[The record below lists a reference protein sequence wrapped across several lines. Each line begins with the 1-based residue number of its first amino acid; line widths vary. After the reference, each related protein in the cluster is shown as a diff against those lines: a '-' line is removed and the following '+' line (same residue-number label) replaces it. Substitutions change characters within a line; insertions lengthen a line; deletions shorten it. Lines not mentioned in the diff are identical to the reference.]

1 MVFHSNRMEGLLELL
16 LNYVKERPLSP
27 LQSETILVQSNGMKH
42 WLTLSLAHTSALGIC
57 AATRLELPS
66 SQLWQI
72 YRSVLGAD
80 KLPAHM
86 ALDKAPLVWRILRR
100 LPEWLK
106 DPCFSPLAH
115 YLGDDTQGS
124 RAFGLAQQLADVL
137 DGYQNYRADWLE
149 HWAAGR
155 DVLDRAQALPP
166 AHAWQA
172 AMWRDLLGDVQAHL
186 PAAPTGFQARSD
198 VHKAFMQ
205 ALKALSPQQLLAVLP
220 PRLLVFAQPE
230 ARRQLEGILHPAIR
244 QAFAAASA
252 TAGGL
257 YQIHA
262 IPLLAE
268 SGRAGEYD
276 RVLVVDC
283 PRATQLQ
290 RLLARDQE
298 TLERAEAILAA
309 QATREARLAVATD
322 VLMNTGTLDD
332 LTAKVAELHAQ
343 YLEAATNR
351 P

>member
-1 MVFHSNRMEGLLELL
+1 MTSPSSSGFMVFHSNRMEGLLELL
-16 LNYVKERPLSP
+16 LSYVKERPLSP

-106 DPCFSPLAH
+106 DPCFLPLAH

-155 DVLDRAQALPP
+155 DELDRGQTLPP
-166 AHAWQA
+166 TQAWQA
-172 AMWRDLLGDVQAHL
+172 AMWRDLLEDVQAHL
-186 PAAPTGFQARSD
+186 PVGQIGFQARSD

-205 ALKALSPQQLLAVLP
+205 ALKSLSPQQLSTTLP
-220 PRLLVFAQPE
+220 PRLLVFGITALPMQTLEALVALGRFIPVLMFVHNPSREHWGHLTESLVPE
-230 ARRQLEGILHPAIR
+230 GH
-244 QAFAAASA
+244 
-252 TAGGL
+252 
-257 YQIHA
+257 
-262 IPLLAE
+262 PLLAAWGKH
-268 SGRAGEYD
+268 GRDY
-276 RVLVVDC
+276 
-283 PRATQLQ
+283 
-290 RLLARDQE
+290 
-298 TLERAEAILAA
+298 
-309 QATREARLAVATD
+309 
-322 VLMNTGTLDD
+322 
-332 LTAKVAELHAQ
+332 LHAIDNF
-343 YLEAATNR
+343 EA
-351 P
+351 PC